1 MTVLRRLAPALFVLS
16 LCASGPALAAGKS
29 TEKLSGSSTFLA
41 TPQITTTLVHQMR
54 AAGVFQLDAGL
65 DIPDAALRTRAE
77 QMMPRL
83 RDAYR
88 TAVVQWVSSQHRRG
102 TVPDADALTR
112 RMQAT
117 TDQMLGRPGA
127 QFVVVALIV
136 REGR

>member
-1 MTVLRRLAPALFVLS
+1 MTVLRRLIPALL
-16 LCASGPALAAGKS
+16 LAAGLAAGPAFAAGKT

-41 TPQITTTLVHQMR
+41 TPQITTTLVDQMR

-65 DIPDAALRTRAE
+65 EIPDAALRSRAE

-88 TAVVQWVSSQHRRG
+88 TAVVQWVNSQHRRG
-102 TVPDADALTR
+102 TVPDADSLQR

-117 TDQMLGRPGA
+117 TDQVLGRPGA
-127 QFVVVALIV
+127 QFVMVALIV

>member
-1 MTVLRRLAPALFVLS
+1 MTILRRLAPALLVLAIS
-16 LCASGPALAAGKS
+16 SAGPVLAAGKT

-41 TPQITTTLVHQMR
+41 TPQITTTLVNQMR
-54 AAGVFQLDAGL
+54 ASGVFQLDAGL
-65 DIPDAALRTRAE
+65 EIPDAALRTRAE

-88 TAVVQWVSSQHRRG
+88 TAVVQWVNSEHRRG
-102 TVPDADALTR
+102 TIPDADSLAR

-117 TDQMLGRPGA
+117 TDQVLGRPGA
-127 QFVVVALIV
+127 QFVMVALIV